1 MKTKYFLLVFLILI
15 NSSLSIIAQ
24 NLRLVNLQNEKT
36 VKLSE
41 VNDYIEAKAF
51 IKNVSSKVLDVKV
64 METGRT
70 VASDKVRINYCW
82 GGLCVPSVKDVES
95 EAEQIGVNAE
105 SELKVD
111 LYPENTIGANQV
123 SYRVFPVGSL
133 EALDITFKLN
143 VTSGSVSITRSIN
156 NATGATLSQPYPNP
170 SSSSSTLNYHIPG
183 NYKKAFLVIFDMFG
197 KEVARTELERPSD
210 AVSINV
216 KRLTPGL
223 YFCSLEVDNKLVSS
237 QRLLVN

>member
-1 MKTKYFLLVFLILI
+1 MKTKYFLLVFLILM
-15 NSSLSIIAQ
+15 NSLGVIAQ

-36 VKLSE
+36 VKITD
-41 VNDYIEAKAF
+41 VNDYVEVKAF
-51 IKNVSSKVLDVKV
+51 VKNVSSSPLNVKV
-64 METGRT
+64 METGRA
-70 VASDKVRINYCW
+70 VASEKVRINYCW
-82 GGLCVPSVKDVES
+82 GGLCVPSVKDMES

-111 LYPENTIGANQV
+111 LYPENTTGANQV
-123 SYRVFPVGSL
+123 SYRIFPVGSL
-133 EALDITFKLN
+133 EALDVTFKIN
-143 VTSGSVSITRSIN
+143 VTSGSTSITRLVN

-170 SSSSSTLNYHIPG
+170 SSSLSTLNYHIPG

-197 KEVARTELERPSD
+197 KEVARIELERAND

-216 KRLTPGL
+216 KKLNPGL

>member
-1 MKTKYFLLVFLILI
+1 MKAKYFLLIFLILI
-15 NSSLSIIAQ
+15 NSLGVIAQ
-24 NLRLVNLQNEKT
+24 NLRLVNLQNDKT
-36 VKLSE
+36 VKLTE

-51 IKNVSSKVLDVKV
+51 IKNISSSALDVKV

-82 GGLCVPSVKDVES
+82 GGLCVPSMKEMES
-95 EAEQIGVNAE
+95 EAEQIGANGE

-111 LYPENTIGANQV
+111 LYPENTTGANQV
-123 SYRVFPVGSL
+123 SYRVFPVGSI
-133 EALDITFKLN
+133 EALDVTFKVN
-143 VTSGSVSITRSIN
+143 VTSGSTSITRSVN

-197 KEVARTELERPSD
+197 KEVARTELERAND

-216 KRLTPGL
+216 KRLNAGL
-223 YFCSLEVDNKLVSS
+223 YFCSLEVDSKLVSS